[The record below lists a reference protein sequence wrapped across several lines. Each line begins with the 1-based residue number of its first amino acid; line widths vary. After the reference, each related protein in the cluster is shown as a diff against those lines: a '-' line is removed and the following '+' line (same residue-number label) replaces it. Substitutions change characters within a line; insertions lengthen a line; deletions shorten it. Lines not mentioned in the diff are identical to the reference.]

1 MEAFLVE
8 QWSLVEEIASTW
20 ENSSDQRRTL
30 STIDSTFR
38 SNNRLPEL
46 QDPDSLMLWSKVKYL
61 LGGPDGEVLN
71 ILNQTISMHPTFYFS
86 LADKALLLASV
97 NDWDQALDSAQR
109 VMDADADNLDGLQ
122 VSKFVLIL
130 SFMNADALFYCRLSS
145 CMPLP
150 KNPNLMMQ
158 FRSWRIS
165 IVPSRV
171 ANHLLSLSLSTLLQS
186 SQKYAQDN
194 HVHYKF
200 ALVY

>member
-1 MEAFLVE
+1 MVE

-109 VMDADADNLDGLQ
+109 VMDADADN
-122 VSKFVLIL
+122 
-130 SFMNADALFYCRLSS
+130 
-145 CMPLP
+145 
-150 KNPNLMMQ
+150 
-158 FRSWRIS
+158 
-165 IVPSRV
+165 
-171 ANHLLSLSLSTLLQS
+171 
-186 SQKYAQDN
+186 
-194 HVHYKF
+194 
-200 ALVY
+200 